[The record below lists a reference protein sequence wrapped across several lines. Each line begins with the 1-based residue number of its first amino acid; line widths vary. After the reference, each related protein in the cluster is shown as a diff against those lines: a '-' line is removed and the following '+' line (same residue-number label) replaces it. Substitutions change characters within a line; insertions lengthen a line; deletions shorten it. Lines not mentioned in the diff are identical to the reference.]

1 MVLRQAEEKIAGVR
15 IDVLDAGPLS
25 AMEGEILPVPDIRAK
40 LDLGARPDRLLLL
53 WHGIILART
62 LYSNMHS
69 NDRWIKR
76 HPDVHFQFTP
86 TGAFLAQPGPSW
98 LPSAEIRI
106 SRRARTQPGRSCE

>member
-1 MVLRQAEEKIAGVR
+1 
-15 IDVLDAGPLS
+15 
-25 AMEGEILPVPDIRAK
+25 
-40 LDLGARPDRLLLL
+40 
-53 WHGIILART
+53 
-62 LYSNMHS
+62 MHS